1 MKSKGPTR
9 ATPGS
14 VKLMVSDH
22 AMKRVGSGWC
32 GGRCRMQDPY
42 SMMPSFVE

>member
-14 VKLMVSDH
+14 LKSMVSNH
-22 AMKRVGSGWC
+22 AMNLVGSGWC
-32 GGRCRMQDPY
+32 GGR
-42 SMMPSFVE
+42 